1 VQKERWL
8 ARARLSE
15 WHCII
20 QQLQSSW
27 RDAQRSWDFIS
38 PFAKPRRGADHVATI
53 ELHLVVRHQRRV
65 SRLEDV
71 TLI

>member
-1 VQKERWL
+1 M
-8 ARARLSE
+8 
-15 WHCII
+15 
-20 QQLQSSW
+20 
-27 RDAQRSWDFIS
+27 QRSWDFIS
-38 PFAKPRRGADHVATI
+38 PFAKPRRGADHMATI